1 MSALLVAAALWIA
14 WGTASASEAGELDA
28 SPALFSV
35 LAAINA
41 AGYDADL
48 DSPANHPFRHFLRQQ
63 LAARDIPSLE
73 ELKRFVAER
82 RRSDPSADLGQY
94 VSFALVVDGPPKF
107 AFRLRQNELP
117 PDVIPLD
124 GLGPLLARFHR
135 EAGLDELWRKAQPAF
150 EEIIARYHGP
160 VTQAVTEVNA
170 YLRHVGSTRL
180 GGRFQIY
187 VDLLGAPN
195 QIHSRS
201 YGNEYFVVLTPSPE
215 PQVEDVRHAY
225 LHYVI
230 DPIVLRH
237 AEKLQEKRALL
248 DYALG
253 APALEEQYKNDFIL
267 LSIESLIK
275 AVEARLMRA
284 PAPRKQAAVEQA
296 LREGFILAPFF
307 AEQLAL
313 YEKQE
318 QSLRFYF
325 PEMVAAL
332 DLGREERRL
341 DKVEF
346 ASERPV
352 RKAKVV
358 PAVAPPEPSG
368 PRKTAE
374 EAEQLYRDRRLA
386 EAREAFARL
395 LRETDDRTLHAQAYY
410 GLARIAVLENDPET
424 AERLF
429 ERTLELAP
437 EPPVRAW
444 THVYLGRLADVAGE
458 SERANQ
464 HYREALRVQGASAPA
479 RQAAEQGLQ
488 GSYRKERRGQ

>member
-1 MSALLVAAALWIA
+1 MIVLLLALSLIA
-14 WGTASASEAGELDA
+14 SRTASASEPGELDA

-48 DSPANHPFRHFLRQQ
+48 DSPANHPFRHLLRKE
-63 LAARDIPSLE
+63 LAARNIPSLE
-73 ELKRFVAER
+73 ELKRFVAEH

-94 VSFALVVDGPPKF
+94 VSFALVVDGPPNF

-117 PDVIPLD
+117 PDVIALD
-124 GLGPLLARFHR
+124 GLAPLLARFHR
-135 EAGLDELWRKAQPAF
+135 EAGVDELWRKAQPAF
-150 EEIIARYHGP
+150 EEIIARYHAP

-230 DPIVLRH
+230 DPVVLRH
-237 AEKLQEKRALL
+237 AEKLNEKKALL

-253 APALEEQYKNDFIL
+253 APALEDHYKNDFIL

-275 AVEARLMRA
+275 AVEARLKRA
-284 PAPRKQAAVEQA
+284 PAAGKQAAVEQA
-296 LREGFILAPFF
+296 LREGFILTPFF
-307 AEQLAL
+307 AEQLAV

-325 PEMVAAL
+325 PEMIAAL
-332 DLGREERRL
+332 DLAKEERRL

-346 ASERPV
+346 ASERPA

-358 PAVAPPEPSG
+358 PALPAPEPSG

-374 EAEQLYRDRRLA
+374 EAEQLYRERRLV
-386 EAREAFARL
+386 EAREAFHRL
-395 LRETDDRTLHAQAYY
+395 LRETDDRALHAQAYY
-410 GLARIAVLENDPET
+410 GLARIAALENDPDT

-429 ERTLELAP
+429 QRTLELGP
-437 EPPVRAW
+437 EPLVRAW
-444 THVYLGRLADVAGE
+444 AHVYLGRLADLAGDNE
-458 SERANQ
+458 LADR
-464 HYREALRVQGASAPA
+464 HYREALAVAGASAAA

-488 GSYRKERRGQ
+488 GSYRKERK